1 MKIQYEETKNSEK
14 AYEDKRTVL
23 GRIQLKK
30 AMELAGY
37 SPSTIEHKANLY
49 MKKLDLDELRRGLGI
64 KAALSGIKAFKVL
77 DEGMDGKEPKD
88 RIKAADAALKAGK
101 IHLGKEEVPTQVN
114 WFFQTNIDKTIIT
127 KKREGKE

>member
-1 MKIQYEETKNSEK
+1 MKIQHEETKNSEK